1 VVRGRGV
8 SWGRGSVVSASRGS
22 GVLGLSGVGHIS
34 HIAVVVVGVVVD
46 SLGPAI
52 GKSDSVGSSDNT
64 VSVVVLLLVEGS
76 LAVVISHGVGEGVG
90 AGLSKVV
97 SDVSG
102 LHWGVV
108 GGGSVDHRLVGGGG
122 GVVSWSSVDHGGV
135 VSGGGVDSVGNN
147 WGGVVGGGVDSVSDN
162 TVSSVQSVGGISNN
176 SSVSSEGLALGG
188 GPVLSLVRLA
198 HGLVADLA
206 MAVSVDW
213 LVGSVVH
220 GGDGSRDWSSN
231 HGGVHGVDGVSNG
244 VSNNRSSVDSVG
256 NNWGSVDSVS
266 NGVSNN
272 RGSVDSVGHNSGL
285 VGGSS
290 DNGLVGGGGLVGGLL
305 GVDSGTFIG
314 DISDVAVISVGG
326 VGHLLDSAIGQS
338 DSV

>member
-97 SDVSG
+97 SNVSS

-108 GGGSVDHRLVGGGG
+108 GGG
-122 GVVSWSSVDHGGV
+122 GVVD
-135 VSGGGVDSVGNN
+135 N
-147 WGGVVGGGVDSVSDN
+147 GGVVGGGGVDNGSSVVGWGGVVDDGGGVVGGSVVD
-162 TVSSVQSVGGISNN
+162 TVRHNSISSVQSVGGISNN
-176 SSVSSEGLALGG
+176 SGVSSESLALGG

-198 HGLVADLA
+198 H
-206 MAVSVDW
+206 
-213 LVGSVVH
+213 
-220 GGDGSRDWSSN
+220 
-231 HGGVHGVDGVSNG
+231 
-244 VSNNRSSVDSVG
+244 
-256 NNWGSVDSVS
+256 
-266 NGVSNN
+266 
-272 RGSVDSVGHNSGL
+272 
-285 VGGSS
+285 
-290 DNGLVGGGGLVGGLL
+290 
-305 GVDSGTFIG
+305 
-314 DISDVAVISVGG
+314 
-326 VGHLLDSAIGQS
+326 
-338 DSV
+338 

>member
-1 VVRGRGV
+1 MVRGRGV

-198 HGLVADLA
+198 HRLVADLA
-206 MAVSVDW
+206 VAVSVDW
-213 LVGSVVH
+213 LVGSVV
-220 GGDGSRDWSSN
+220 DGSGSSS
-231 HGGVHGVDGVSNG
+231 HRGGQDGGVSHSMVSHGV
-244 VSNNRSSVDSVG
+244 
-256 NNWGSVDSVS
+256 
-266 NGVSNN
+266 
-272 RGSVDSVGHNSGL
+272 VGHVWVGVEAEVSA
-285 VGGSS
+285 GGSQ
-290 DNGLVGGGGLVGGLL
+290 
-305 GVDSGTFIG
+305 DSGEAEEG
-314 DISDVAVISVGG
+314 LERRCH
-326 VGHLLDSAIGQS
+326 HLTGCHWDSRADTYLHVVVNVLS
-338 DSV
+338 R

>member
-1 VVRGRGV
+1 MVRGRGV

-135 VSGGGVDSVGNN
+135 VSGGGVDSV
-147 WGGVVGGGVDSVSDN
+147 SDT

-198 HGLVADLA
+198 HRLVADLA
-206 MAVSVDW
+206 VAVSVDW
-213 LVGSVVH
+213 LVGSVV
-220 GGDGSRDWSSN
+220 DGSGSSS
-231 HGGVHGVDGVSNG
+231 HRGGQDGGVSHSMVSHGV
-244 VSNNRSSVDSVG
+244 
-256 NNWGSVDSVS
+256 
-266 NGVSNN
+266 
-272 RGSVDSVGHNSGL
+272 VGHVWVGVEAEVSA
-285 VGGSS
+285 GGSQ
-290 DNGLVGGGGLVGGLL
+290 
-305 GVDSGTFIG
+305 DSGEAEEGLERRCHYLTG
-314 DISDVAVISVGG
+314 C
-326 VGHLLDSAIGQS
+326 HWDSRADTYLHVVVNVLS
-338 DSV
+338 R

>member
-1 VVRGRGV
+1 MVRGRGV

-135 VSGGGVDSVGNN
+135 VSGGGVDHGSDVGRSAIH
-147 WGGVVGGGVDSVSDN
+147 GSAGASGGGDKGRD
-162 TVSSVQSVGGISNN
+162 TG
-176 SSVSSEGLALGG
+176 E
-188 GPVLSLVRLA
+188 
-198 HGLVADLA
+198 DL
-206 MAVSVDW
+206 D
-213 LVGSVVH
+213 
-220 GGDGSRDWSSN
+220 R
-231 HGGVHGVDGVSNG
+231 
-244 VSNNRSSVDSVG
+244 RI
-256 NNWGSVDSVS
+256 
-266 NGVSNN
+266 
-272 RGSVDSVGHNSGL
+272 R
-285 VGGSS
+285 
-290 DNGLVGGGGLVGGLL
+290 
-305 GVDSGTFIG
+305 IR
-314 DISDVAVISVGG
+314 IRI
-326 VGHLLDSAIGQS
+326 
-338 DSV
+338 